1 MFQIG
6 FTYGQTSTSHIHVVT
21 TLRYVQ
27 LIYNRTND
35 TPYKV
40 NTDEISQVDP
50 CLTPVT
56 VLSHV
61 VDISSAK
68 ILTLSRERKTTLVQV
83 KFIKDT

>member
-6 FTYGQTSTSHIHVVT
+6 FTFGQTSTSHIHVVT

-27 LIYNRTND
+27 LIYNGTND

-40 NTDEISQVDP
+40 NTEEISQVDP
-50 CLTPVT
+50 CLTP

-68 ILTLSRERKTTLVQV
+68 ILTLSRDRKTTLVQV